1 MSRIMMCLLSL
12 FVVVTQTSAVPN
24 QRGVEV
30 AGKISFGS
38 GPAPDRQILLD
49 LLTLDGTPIQT
60 TRTLSFGNFSF
71 KNVPGGQYFIH
82 VNIEGFREVKQRV
95 WVTGQMWVDV
105 ALYEIPEVVETGG
118 GSADLHRVDAVTLA
132 MRHPEEAVEEHEKS
146 LRDSVKGD
154 TKRAIERLEKALRL
168 APDFYEARNNL
179 GVQYQKSGRLED
191 AESEFRR
198 AHELNRNAAQ
208 PLINIGSLWLEQG
221 NFQPALVVLREAVR
235 LEGRS
240 PAALYYLG
248 YALYKL
254 EQLDEAENLLIR
266 ALELDRASTTRL
278 MLANVYRQQQKYD
291 RALEQLEAYLEEN
304 PEGEE
309 RDAVGDLR
317 SSLLKQLKQ

>member
-12 FVVVTQTSAVPN
+12 FVVVMQTSAVPN

-38 GPAPDRQILLD
+38 GPTPDRQILLH

-71 KNVPGGQYFIH
+71 KNVPRGQYFIH

-146 LRDSVKGD
+146 LRDSAKGD

-179 GVQYQKSGRLED
+179 GVQYQKSGRLDD

-221 NFQPALVVLREAVR
+221 DFQPALVVLREAVR

-291 RALEQLEAYLEEN
+291 RALDQLEAYLEEN

-309 RDAVGDLR
+309 RDAVGALR